1 MTADDLLLWQSAN
14 LLKNTLSK
22 MPRTQLVVLGSN
34 SKQNAETL
42 KTCKQ
47 QNADETPEHGTPAE
61 ALMQPN
67 SSEANHALLLEK
79 YFTNRFAVEY
89 KGSDEIDQPMQLSG
103 KSVDRRALGFK
114 TCAIGRLAST
124 NSSMISVLSSNKQ
137 KSPLIAERSAASFPC
152 GPVRLAVIRT
162 N

>member
-1 MTADDLLLWQSAN
+1 MILLRQSVK
-14 LLKNTLSK
+14 LLKTLKAKCRGLKSQSWVYIQSK
-22 MPRTQLVVLGSN
+22 MPRPCIPTH
-34 SKQNAETL
+34 SKMPMKSGARYSRCGADAAL
-42 KTCKQ
+42 Q
-47 QNADETPEHGTPAE
+47 QRGTSGTAPR
-61 ALMQPN
+61 N
-67 SSEANHALLLEK
+67 KK

-152 GPVRLAVIRT
+152 GPVRLVVIRT

>member
-47 QNADETPEHGTPAE
+47 QNADETPEHGTPAV
-61 ALMQPN
+61 ALAQPY
-67 SSEANHALLLEK
+67 SIEANQALLLEK
-79 YFTNRFAVEY
+79 YFTTCFAVDNHC
-89 KGSDEIDQPMQLSG
+89 SRQQWL
-103 KSVDRRALGFK
+103 
-114 TCAIGRLAST
+114 
-124 NSSMISVLSSNKQ
+124 
-137 KSPLIAERSAASFPC
+137 
-152 GPVRLAVIRT
+152 
-162 N
+162 